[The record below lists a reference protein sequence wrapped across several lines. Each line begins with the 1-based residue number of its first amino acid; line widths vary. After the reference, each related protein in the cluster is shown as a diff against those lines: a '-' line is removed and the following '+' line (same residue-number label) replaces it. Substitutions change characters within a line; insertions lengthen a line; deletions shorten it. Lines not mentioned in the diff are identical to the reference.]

1 MVRIPPC
8 VGLTKKEASWKV
20 GVSGVPWLYTD
31 TRLCSTVALLTLPDD
46 RVKSSTSKGLDKE
59 RKTRL
64 FQKGPEERREETRML
79 TKPSCGDKE

>member
-1 MVRIPPC
+1 M
-8 VGLTKKEASWKV
+8 

-46 RVKSSTSKGLDKE
+46 RVKSSVSKGLDKE

-64 FQKGPEERREETRML
+64 SQKGTRGTSRRH
-79 TKPSCGDKE
+79 GDANQPQSW

>member
-1 MVRIPPC
+1 MFTKSRIPLS

-46 RVKSSTSKGLDKE
+46 RVKSSTSKGLHE
-59 RKTRL
+59 
-64 FQKGPEERREETRML
+64 
-79 TKPSCGDKE
+79 

>member
-1 MVRIPPC
+1 MFTKSRIPLC

-46 RVKSSTSKGLDKE
+46 RVKSSTSKGLD
-59 RKTRL
+59 
-64 FQKGPEERREETRML
+64 
-79 TKPSCGDKE
+79 